1 MVWVSKVLRS
11 DEIAFDLCDA
21 NLSGGQVLVSGAR
34 PKKTFLFFSLK
45 EKKGKTERIYYE
57 YYDIV
62 YI

>member
-1 MVWVSKVLRS
+1 MNK
-11 DEIAFDLCDA
+11 FDLCDA